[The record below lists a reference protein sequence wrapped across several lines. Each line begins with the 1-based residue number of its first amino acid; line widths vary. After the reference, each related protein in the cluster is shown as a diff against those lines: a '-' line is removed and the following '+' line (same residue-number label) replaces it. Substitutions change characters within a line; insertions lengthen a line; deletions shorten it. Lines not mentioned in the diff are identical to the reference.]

1 MKTLKKPTNP
11 TKLKKKTQN
20 PTNKTKKQKV
30 PNQANNKK
38 EDTKAPNDLFAIGSL
53 SLQASREAQWK
64 ANKTKR
70 TLIRF

>member
-11 TKLKKKTQN
+11 TKLKKNQN